1 MVEPAAPDGYGV
13 VASETLYEGRVIS
26 LRRDTVAMPGGGES
40 VREVVSHPG
49 AVAVAAIDD
58 EGRVV
63 LLRQYRHPVGGY
75 LWELPAG
82 LRDEDGEP
90 PLETAKRE
98 LAEEVLLA
106 AERWSLLTSHYGSPG
121 FCDELVHVYLAE
133 GLSAVDRPEGFT
145 VEHEELDM
153 TVERVPLDE
162 AVQRVFDG
170 DIRNGT
176 AVIGLL
182 AAAQARAG
190 APRLRPVDAPQ
201 YT

>member
-1 MVEPAAPDGYGV
+1 MTEPAGPDDYRV
-13 VASETLYEGRVIS
+13 VASETVYEGRVIT

-40 VREVVSHPG
+40 VREVVHHPG
-49 AVAVAAIDD
+49 AVAVVAIDD
-58 EGRVV
+58 HDRVV

-82 LRDEDGEP
+82 LRDADGEP

-98 LAEEVLLA
+98 LAEETLLA
-106 AERWSLLTSHYGSPG
+106 AGRWSLLTTTYSSPG
-121 FCDELVHVYLAE
+121 FCDELVLTYLAE
-133 GLSAVDRPEGFT
+133 DLSTVDRPDGFT

-153 TVERVPLDE
+153 TIERVPLDE

-170 DIRNGT
+170 GIRNGT

-182 AAAQARAG
+182 AAAQARAA
-190 APRLRPVDAPQ
+190 APSLRPVDAG
-201 YT
+201 